1 MRALTMAFARVLP
14 LVAGAGLSVATVHT
28 VVGLLTGIATAIY
41 TTFLAG
47 ESGFRLWKAWQ
58 AHKEAK
64 RPKSPRTRS
73 EW

>member
-28 VVGLLTGIATAIY
+28 VVGLLTGIATALY
-41 TTFLAG
+41 TTFLAV
-47 ESGFRLWKAWQ
+47 ESCYRIRQLRE

-64 RPKSPRTRS
+64 RSKSPRTKS
-73 EW
+73 DE